1 VVMATNYL
9 SEDIRYVRNQLWVAE
24 RRIEDAQDEMISLK
38 VRHNIQSVFYFM
50 LGCVIGTAVTLLLV

>member
-1 VVMATNYL
+1 MATNYL

-38 VRHNIQSVFYFM
+38 VRHNTQSVFYFM